1 MEDFTPAAEMTGMYS
16 CGPTVYAFPH
26 LGNMRPYVFADTLR
40 RAFRWKGI
48 AVRHVVNITDVG
60 HAVADTETG
69 EDKLEV
75 AAARERRSVLDIAA
89 FYTDAFFVDIAALNI
104 LTADEYPRASAYV
117 EQMIEFAAQL
127 EKDGFT
133 YRLPSGL
140 YFDTAKDPG
149 YGELAQMNAEGQ
161 LEAARLEYVEG
172 RRRKTDFALWRAE
185 EPGKRRVL
193 RWDSPWGWGAPGWH
207 LECSVMSMAL
217 LGEHFDLHTGG
228 VDHRELHHVNEIAQ
242 SQAYLGDG
250 QPWVRYWLHNE
261 FLQLGAMKMAK
272 SAGGAPRLADLT
284 EVGYHPLAY
293 RLFLLGGHYRSQLDF
308 TTAAM
313 DAAQATLR
321 RLVARVQ
328 PLRPLPVV
336 ETLAEATANVQ
347 DDPVAQRY
355 LDTIDAAI
363 AADLGTPKILAAL
376 QMYSCGPTVYAYQ
389 HLGNMRAY
397 VFADTVRRALRWKGV
412 RVRHVVNITDV
423 GHAVSDADTGEDKME
438 VAAARERRSVLEIA
452 EFYTGAFFDD
462 LAALNILPADE
473 YPRASAYVA
482 QMIEFAVKLEHGG
495 YTFRLPSGQYFDT
508 SKDPGYGELA
518 QLTPRASWK
527 RPGSSRWRAAGARP
541 TSRCGG
547 PRSPASAGCCAG
559 SPRGAG
565 ARPAGTWSAR

>member
-1 MEDFTPAAEMTGMYS
+1 MSANHQLRLFNSLGRRMEDFTPAAEVTGMYS

-89 FYTDAFFVDIAALNI
+89 FYTDVFMVDTAALNI
-104 LTADEYPRASAYV
+104 LPADEYPRASAYV
-117 EQMIEFAAQL
+117 AQMIEFAKKL

-133 YRLPSGL
+133 YELPSGL

-149 YGELAQMNAEGQ
+149 YGELAQMSTEGQ

-193 RWDSPWGWGAPGWH
+193 RWDSTWGWGAPGWH

-217 LGEHFDLHTGG
+217 LGQHFDLHTGG

-242 SQAYLGDG
+242 SQAFLGDG

-261 FLQLGAMKMAK
+261 FLQLGAIKMAK

-284 EVGYHPLAY
+284 EAGYHPLAY

-308 TTAAM
+308 TTAAV

-321 RLVARVQ
+321 RLVARVR

-336 ETLAEATANVQ
+336 ETLAAATRGVQ
-347 DDPVAQRY
+347 DDPVAQRF

-363 AADLGTPKILAAL
+363 SADLSTPKILAAL
-376 QMYSCGPTVYAYQ
+376 Q
-389 HLGNMRAY
+389 
-397 VFADTVRRALRWKGV
+397 DALREPA
-412 RVRHVVNITDV
+412 IT
-423 GHAVSDADTGEDKME
+423 ADGQRTV
-438 VAAARERRSVLEIA
+438 VAAADALLGLGLATLDPGDLERRRAVGDLSVEERHA
-452 EFYTGAFFDD
+452 VED
-462 LAALNILPADE
+462 LVADRTQARKE
-473 YPRASAYVA
+473 RDWARAD
-482 QMIEFAVKLEHGG
+482 QI
-495 YTFRLPSGQYFDT
+495 R
-508 SKDPGYGELA
+508 A
-518 QLTPRASWK
+518 QLDELGVQVTDTPD
-527 RPGSSRWRAAGARP
+527 
-541 TSRCGG
+541 G
-547 PRSPASAGCCAG
+547 PVWQLR
-559 SPRGAG
+559 
-565 ARPAGTWSAR
+565 

>member
-1 MEDFTPAAEMTGMYS
+1 MEDFTPAAEVTGIYS

-40 RAFRWKGI
+40 RAFRWKDI

-60 HAVADTETG
+60 HAVADTDTG

-104 LTADEYPRASAYV
+104 LPADEYPRASAYV
-117 EQMIEFAAQL
+117 EQMIDFAAKL

-149 YGELAQMNAEGQ
+149 YGALAQMSAEGQ
-161 LEAARLEYVEG
+161 LEAARVEHVEG

-185 EPGKRRVL
+185 EPGNRRVL

-261 FLQLGAMKMAK
+261 FLQLGNMKMAK

-284 EVGYHPLAY
+284 EAGYHPLAY

-308 TTAAM
+308 TTAAV

-321 RLVARVQ
+321 RLVARIQ
-328 PLRPLPVV
+328 PLRPLPAV
-336 ETLAEATANVQ
+336 ETLADALANTQ
-347 DDPVAQRY
+347 DNPVARRFI
-355 LDTIDAAI
+355 DTIDAAI
-363 AADLGTPKILAAL
+363 SADLSTPKILAAL
-376 QMYSCGPTVYAYQ
+376 Q
-389 HLGNMRAY
+389 
-397 VFADTVRRALRWKGV
+397 DALREPA
-412 RVRHVVNITDV
+412 ITPDGLRTV
-423 GHAVSDADTGEDKME
+423 
-438 VAAARERRSVLEIA
+438 VAAADALLGLGLATLAPGDLDRRRAV
-452 EFYTGAFFDD
+452 GD
-462 LAALNILPADE
+462 LAAEERHAIEDLVADRT
-473 YPRASAYVA
+473 RARKERDWARA
-482 QMIEFAVKLEHGG
+482 DQI
-495 YTFRLPSGQYFDT
+495 R
-508 SKDPGYGELA
+508 A
-518 QLTPRASWK
+518 QLDELGVQVTDTPE
-527 RPGSSRWRAAGARP
+527 
-541 TSRCGG
+541 G
-547 PRSPASAGCCAG
+547 PVWQLR
-559 SPRGAG
+559 
-565 ARPAGTWSAR
+565 